1 MREIKECTAEV
12 FRRSEKR
19 IKERKSMRNRILVL
33 CIPVCLVMTA
43 VSVWFFPKMKI
54 HDETYGSAMDAAGDI
69 GAAEN
74 FGDAFESASFEFG
87 AFPYTVVELRSADPL
102 PEHAEKVTDRAVVA
116 DLFDAIHSFF
126 VDADMTFSD
135 VIGDAQAGNEDF
147 MAGEE
152 PSSQWSAGSSGQQKA
167 YTILF
172 TADEGLQ
179 TMYRLD
185 GNTLS
190 NGNTNETVILNDA
203 QVAELLIVF
212 GISE

>member
-19 IKERKSMRNRILVL
+19 IKDRKSMRNRILVL

-43 VSVWFFPKMKI
+43 VSAWFFPKMMI
-54 HDETYGSAMDAAGDI
+54 HDETYGSAMDAAGYT
-69 GAAEN
+69 GTTEN
-74 FGDAFESASFEFG
+74 FGDAFDSAALESS
-87 AFPYTVVELRSADPL
+87 AFPYTAVELRSADSL
-102 PEHAEKVTDRAVVA
+102 PEHAEKVTELAVVA

-126 VDADMTFSD
+126 VDADIAFSD
-135 VIGDAQAGNEDF
+135 VNGDVQAGNEDLA
-147 MAGEE
+147 AGET
-152 PSSQWSAGSSGQQKA
+152 SANQWSADSSNQQKS
-167 YTILF
+167 YTIHF
-172 TADEGLQ
+172 TTEDGLQ
-179 TMYRLD
+179 TVYRLM

-190 NGNTNETVILNDA
+190 NGDMSETVILNDA